1 MIMEEKKIIKKLG
14 RERVYAHEKGKI
26 LVGTINVK
34 NCKTIFVR
42 LETWLTPQE
51 SLFDSVDKIRRRIK
65 ANMRVFGPTYFEND
79 YGSYMIDVDFNQT
92 KGKDKPGKKSF
103 IAIEVTISANKTFE
117 FNSDLLFV
125 AKNFGDTLFSLL
137 ETLSED
143 FDISPSKK

>member
-1 MIMEEKKIIKKLG
+1 MGEKIGK
-14 RERVYAHEKGKI
+14 ERVYKHEKGKI
-26 LVGTINVK
+26 VVGTTNYK
-34 NCKTIFVR
+34 DCKSIYIR
-42 LETWLTPQE
+42 IETWVTPEE
-51 SLFDSVDKIRRRIK
+51 SLFDSVYKIRRRIK

-137 ETLSED
+137 DTLSED